1 MTSLSVVI
9 RSFNSADTIE
19 ATLQSV
25 RSQTV
30 PAEIVLVD
38 SGSTDETVT
47 VAAPYVD
54 RLVTMR
60 KADFS
65 YGRALNRGFE
75 AAGGEI
81 LHPLSSHCAF
91 QHERHLE
98 RVLELHLDSRVAATN
113 GESVSPC
120 NRALTAPIFVSQWP
134 TPKLLWWGFS
144 NHSSSVRRSV
154 WAQLPFDETLPACED
169 KDWARRVH
177 AADPSWT
184 IAFDPM
190 LKVPTAH
197 RTRQGRKL
205 VYRRGFIEGYG
216 LQSVLPDVE
225 LSAPTVLRQWVLWA
239 PPNGRLPAAAYGLIP
254 LRWWQGAAVL
264 RGARAASGKRNA
276 RRLRRPVPR

>member
-1 MTSLSVVI
+1 MTSVSVVI

-38 SGSTDETVT
+38 SGSTDETVALAT
-47 VAAPYVD
+47 PYVD

-60 KADFS
+60 KSDFS

-75 AAGGEI
+75 VAGGEI
-81 LHPLSSHCAF
+81 LHPLSSHCTF

-113 GESVSPC
+113 GESVSPWHG
-120 NRALTAPIFVSQWP
+120 ALTGPIFVSQWP

-154 WAQLPFDETLPACED
+154 WAQVPFDEDLLACED
-169 KDWARRVH
+169 KEWAQRVH

-190 LKVPTAH
+190 LRVPAGH

-205 VYRRGFIEGYG
+205 VYRRGYIEGYG
-216 LQSVLPDVE
+216 LQSILPDVA
-225 LSAPTVLRQWVLWA
+225 LSVPTVLRQWVLWA

-254 LRWWQGAAVL
+254 LRWWQAAGVL
-264 RGARAASGKRNA
+264 RGARAASQKRTRA
-276 RRLRRPVPR
+276 LPRRPVPR